1 MHNNN
6 NNKPQGK
13 IVQKM
18 PSSSSSASINIHDLF
33 RACEIG
39 DRKSVERFLLAGVQ
53 IDTPDED
60 NLTALQVA
68 AANDQ
73 VWRDAW
79 MNMTQK

>member
-1 MHNNN
+1 M
-6 NNKPQGK
+6 K
-13 IVQKM
+13 IDDSFKFSVKEMSVVQF
-18 PSSSSSASINIHDLF
+18 NIHDLF

-39 DRKSVERFLLAGVQ
+39 DRKSVERFLLSGVQ

-73 VWRDAW
+73 VFPTEREFKEEI
-79 MNMTQK
+79 NVLE